1 MGASARL
8 LRSLAHA
15 LPAVLARSRLEARL
29 LMQRLVADQR
39 QRLRTFAL
47 CLVRGQ
53 RRAQTTLPAEL
64 TARLLASA
72 GSMLAP

>member
-1 MGASARL
+1 
-8 LRSLAHA
+8 
-15 LPAVLARSRLEARL
+15 VLACSPAEARL
-29 LMQRLVADQR
+29 LVQHLTRVQCQRLC
-39 QRLRTFAL
+39 TFAL